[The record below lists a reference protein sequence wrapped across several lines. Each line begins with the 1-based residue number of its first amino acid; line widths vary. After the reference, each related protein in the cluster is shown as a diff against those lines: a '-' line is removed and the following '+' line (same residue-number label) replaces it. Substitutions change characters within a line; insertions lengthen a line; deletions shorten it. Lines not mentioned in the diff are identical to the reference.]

1 MSVTGAPSPPPVR
14 SREQH
19 SDAAAPA
26 TLLVPRSLTTSIAQR
41 ATSFFRE
48 HLSESITVADA
59 ADAVGYSQF
68 HFTRLFTGA
77 AGVSPGRYLTAARFE
92 RAKQLLLTESFCV
105 RDICHQVGFTS
116 PATFTRRFT
125 ADVNVAPAALRRLA
139 DRISDTSIDSFSLPG
154 PLGGPTIRG
163 RVRLPEQFRGALG
176 DRPPIWI
183 GTFHRPTPA
192 GRPATG
198 TLLRGE
204 GNFELPLADA
214 PWLLAAAMPGNAGPL
229 EQLGAGTP
237 LVAVHPVP
245 LTGPARVDL
254 ELAPAAPWSFPLLTA
269 LPSLYFERI

>member
-1 MSVTGAPSPPPVR
+1 MSVTGAPSVRSGRAAPQQGPPV
-14 SREQH
+14 
-19 SDAAAPA
+19 
-26 TLLVPRSLTTSIAQR
+26 TLLVPPSLTTSVAQR
-41 ATSFFRE
+41 ATAFFRE
-48 HLSESITVADA
+48 HLSEDISVADA

-77 AGVSPGRYLTAARFE
+77 AGVSPGRWLTAARFE

-139 DRISDTSIDSFSLPG
+139 DRISDTEIGTFSLPG

-163 RVRLPEQFRGALG
+163 RVRLPERFRHVLG
-176 DRPPIWI
+176 HHPLIWI
-183 GTFHRPTPA
+183 GTYQRPTPA
-192 GRPATG
+192 GRPITG
-198 TLLRGE
+198 TLLRGDGE
-204 GNFELPLADA
+204 FALPLAGA
-214 PWLLAAAMPGNAGPL
+214 PWLLAAAMSSDAGPL

-237 LVAVHPVP
+237 LVAVHPAP
-245 LTGPARVDL
+245 LTGPATVDL

-269 LPSLYFERI
+269 LPSLYFGRI